1 MCVCVNSLGGLQWG
15 SHSLALFIHLP
26 VKIKPK
32 GKLAEGQMGR
42 VYTDLSLK
50 LFQNNMFLKGGVGQG
65 VG

>member
-1 MCVCVNSLGGLQWG
+1 
-15 SHSLALFIHLP
+15 